1 VRSLITLIGVL
12 GTAPFPDVAVLFEQV
27 RQNQKVLEAVRND
40 YTYTRTE
47 HEVGSD
53 GHPKESSVRTYEVF
67 SVHGKHVEKLVAKN
81 GRPLTPDEARKEEK
95 RVEKAVREHQK
106 KASERAEDDDEDDLT
121 VSEVLRVCQFV
132 NARRE
137 PFRGGLALVYDF
149 EPRPGARPK
158 GRLESWI
165 RKLRGRVLVDE
176 EAKQILRLEARVE
189 DPVKMGGGLVFSVRR
204 GSSFAFEQ
212 ALVNGEVW
220 LPSAAEVSLSARFLL
235 LKGYDIRQVHRFS
248 DYRKFAVDTSSEI
261 KPPEP

>member
-1 VRSLITLIGVL
+1 
-12 GTAPFPDVAVLFEQV
+12 
-27 RQNQKVLEAVRND
+27 
-40 YTYTRTE
+40 
-47 HEVGSD
+47 
-53 GHPKESSVRTYEVF
+53 
-67 SVHGKHVEKLVAKN
+67 VAKG
-81 GRPLTPDEARKEEK
+81 GRPLPSDEARKEEQRTLK
-95 RVEKAVREHQK
+95 LIREHEK
-106 KASERAEDDDEDDLT
+106 NAAEREDKAKRRAENRNEDDLT
-121 VSEVLRVCQFV
+121 LSDVLRVCQFV

-137 PFRGGLALVYDF
+137 PFRGGEALVYDF
-149 EPRPGARPK
+149 EPRPGAKPK

-189 DPVKMGGGLVFSVRR
+189 DAVKMGGGLVFSVRR

-248 DYRKFAVDTSSEI
+248 DYRKFGVDTSSQI